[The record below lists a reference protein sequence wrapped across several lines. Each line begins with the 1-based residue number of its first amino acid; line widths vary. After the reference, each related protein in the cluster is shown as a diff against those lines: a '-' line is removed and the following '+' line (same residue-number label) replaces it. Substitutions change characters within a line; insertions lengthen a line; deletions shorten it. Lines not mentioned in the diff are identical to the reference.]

1 MAYIYEHIRTRGYE
15 PMHFEEHYARLD
27 ALSRALFLT
36 PLAIDKEG
44 IRRRICESLHG
55 GGFSKSSTNA
65 INIKCHDNGTIEI
78 ECIEMLYN
86 HFSLRALR
94 PQGFSLQAS
103 GELITKNTSAKV
115 ALLELNHTM
124 AQISNEGVPVWT
136 NELGEVIAIDGA
148 PIIAVFENEIRFSEY
163 CPNVES
169 QFAYTTIRDSHRNIT
184 QGAISLHELK
194 QVKELLYIDYRGITA
209 LSDWN
214 GHLCMDIMAERIASQ
229 VAKAEDIY

>member
-1 MAYIYEHIRTRGYE
+1 MAYIYEYIRTRGYE
-15 PMHFEEHYARLD
+15 PMHFEEHFTRLEE
-27 ALSRALFLT
+27 LSRALFLA
-36 PLAIDKEG
+36 PLAIGREELRKAIAEKL
-44 IRRRICESLHG
+44 RSG
-55 GGFSKSSTNA
+55 GYSKSATNA
-65 INIKCHDNGTIEI
+65 VNIKCHDNGAIEI
-78 ECIEMLYN
+78 ECVEMLYN
-86 HFSLRALR
+86 HFSLRALA
-94 PQGFSLQAS
+94 PQGFLTRVS
-103 GELITKNTSAKV
+103 GELIMQNTSAKV
-115 ALLELNHTM
+115 ALLELNHAT
-124 AQISNEGVPVWT
+124 AQIANEGVPVWV
-136 NELGEVIAIDGA
+136 NELGEVIAIEGA